1 MPSSLPG
8 RLQAFLDMAPGA
20 ILVIDGSGKIVAGND
35 RAAAMLDR
43 TMAEISNQSI
53 GDQVPEYQAGG
64 APQIQIGI
72 TPTQTP
78 HGTIVVAAIHG
89 ATDRQAEERFR
100 GLLESAPDGIVVV
113 DSTGT
118 IVIINSQTER
128 MFGYSRR
135 ELVGQHIELLVPDRF
150 RPKHVHDRDAYAA
163 DPRTRPMGAGRPLTG
178 RKRDGTEFP
187 VEISLSPLATEQGVL
202 VMSIVRDITD
212 RRRAEEQIQASL
224 REKEALLREIHHRV
238 KNNLQVTSSLLRL
251 QAGTIEDPQTRE
263 VFAGTQDRIRSMA
276 LVHEKLYQST
286 NLSRIDFAEYIG
298 ALADLLFKSY
308 AVNSSLIKFAVEGEQ
323 VFLNIDT
330 AVPCGLIVNE
340 ILSNALKHAFPD
352 GRSGEIVV
360 RLQQTNGSC
369 VMTIRDSGIG
379 LKPESESAPVRTLGL
394 QLVRGLVQQIEG
406 AVEVGR
412 DGGTVFTITFPISR
426 TAHG

>member
-1 MPSSLPG
+1 
-8 RLQAFLDMAPGA
+8 
-20 ILVIDGSGKIVAGND
+20 
-35 RAAAMLDR
+35 
-43 TMAEISNQSI
+43 
-53 GDQVPEYQAGG
+53 
-64 APQIQIGI
+64 
-72 TPTQTP
+72 
-78 HGTIVVAAIHG
+78 
-89 ATDRQAEERFR
+89 
-100 GLLESAPDGIVVV
+100 
-113 DSTGT
+113 
-118 IVIINSQTER
+118 
-128 MFGYSRR
+128 MFGYARQ
-135 ELVGQHIELLVPDRF
+135 ELVGQFIEFLVPDRF

-187 VEISLSPLATEQGVL
+187 VEISLSPLVTEQGVL

-286 NLSRIDFAEYIG
+286 NLSRIDFAEYIT

-308 AVNSSLIKFAVEGEQ
+308 AVDPSLIRFAVEGEE

-340 ILSNALKHAFPD
+340 ILSNALKHAFPG
-352 GRSGEIVV
+352 GRGGEIIVA
-360 RLQQTNGSC
+360 LQQTNGAC
-369 VMTIRDSGIG
+369 VLTIRDNGIG
-379 LKPESESAPVRTLGL
+379 LKPDSENAPVRTLGL

-406 AVEVGR
+406 AIEVRR
-412 DGGTVFTITFPISR
+412 DGGTVFSISFPINR

>member
-1 MPSSLPG
+1 MPSTLPG
-8 RLQAFLDMAPGA
+8 RLQAFLDTASEA
-20 ILVIDGSGKIVAGND
+20 ILVIDGTGMIVAGNSH
-35 RAAAMLDR
+35 AAAMFDR
-43 TMAEISNQSI
+43 SMAEISTQNI
-53 GDQVPEYQAGG
+53 DDLVPEYRPGG
-64 APQIQIGI
+64 ALPIQIGI
-72 TPTQTP
+72 TPTHTP
-78 HGTIVVAAIHG
+78 RGTVVVTAIHD

-128 MFGYSRR
+128 MFGYTRQ

-150 RPKHVHDRDAYAA
+150 RPKHVHDRDSYAA
-163 DPRTRPMGAGRPLTG
+163 DPRTRPMGAGRSLTG

-251 QAGTIEDPQTRE
+251 QAGTIEDPQTRA

-286 NLSRIDFAEYIG
+286 NLSRIDFAEYIV

-308 AVNSSLIKFAVEGEQ
+308 AVDPSVIEFAVEGEQ

-340 ILSNALKHAFPD
+340 ILSNALKHAFPN
-352 GRSGEIVV
+352 GRGGKIIVTL
-360 RLQQTNGSC
+360 RQTNGSC
-369 VMTIRDSGIG
+369 LMTIRDNGIG
-379 LKPESESAPVRTLGL
+379 LKPDNESAPVRTLGL

-406 AVEVGR
+406 AVEVAR
-412 DGGTVFTITFPISR
+412 DGGTVFTITFPVNR
-426 TAHG
+426 TGHE